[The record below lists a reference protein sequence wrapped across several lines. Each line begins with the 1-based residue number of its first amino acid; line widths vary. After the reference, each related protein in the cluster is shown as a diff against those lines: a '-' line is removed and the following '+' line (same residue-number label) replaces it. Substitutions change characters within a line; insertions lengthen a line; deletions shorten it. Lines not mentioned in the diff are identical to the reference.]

1 MGPVP
6 KPVEL
11 IALRKLRVAT
21 DTVPRCY
28 KLSDIA
34 VCNYIWYHSTVSIIM
49 SIYLS
54 TVSLDLINMNAT
66 ATALLGNI
74 EREDTIDPSNIETP
88 CAVNKNCHSFN

>member
-1 MGPVP
+1 
-6 KPVEL
+6 
-11 IALRKLRVAT
+11 
-21 DTVPRCY
+21 
-28 KLSDIA
+28 
-34 VCNYIWYHSTVSIIM
+34 M